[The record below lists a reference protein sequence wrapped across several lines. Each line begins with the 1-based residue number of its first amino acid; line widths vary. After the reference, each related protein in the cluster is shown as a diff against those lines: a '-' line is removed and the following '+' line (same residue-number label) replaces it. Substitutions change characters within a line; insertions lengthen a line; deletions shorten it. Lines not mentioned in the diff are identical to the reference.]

1 MATKLKNSIKKYFT
15 EVWLIEVIIVL
26 LIGGY
31 FCNELYNSK
40 KSTSY
45 LVNLIEEVKN
55 PEKVYREKLKNES
68 ALTSAIIYD
77 KTNSLKKIY
86 YGTDKEKQ
94 DIESYFKYNPNT
106 MNTEITNK
114 AEKFMT
120 IPKNIYFII
129 RNKETNEVISNDIY
143 VSKNKYTQNEIM
155 RYINNKYSGKGV
167 CVFYDNSKNFNEVV
181 SKDKTIDKDDVIGHF
196 EEYYYTASS
205 RYNNEN
211 NIRLLKFITFI
222 GIIGILLLLK
232 IIIVLIVGRKNI
244 NTKFIKNTKYIISN
258 ALKYKET
265 KKIIITTIIC
275 LVVFYI
281 FYLYLIA
288 EGGYEKNILVNFFT
302 MYPFK
307 GSLLLILCPLIVLFY
322 SVKKIIEVKKVTEA
336 LKCINDGNLECEI
349 PEGGSNEIVELVEN
363 IKKLKKGYEL
373 AVEDTLKNE
382 RLKTELISNVSHDL
396 RTPLTSI
403 INYVNILQQDNVT
416 EEERKEYLTILE
428 KKSKKLKV
436 LIDDL
441 FEMSKINSG
450 KMKLN
455 KENIDIM
462 SLIHQ
467 AIGEYSFLYED
478 KNIEFKVESNYEE
491 IIMSL
496 DGKMI
501 SRAIENIVINS
512 LKYSLE
518 KTRVYV
524 DVEKTEKEVKI
535 AFKNIANY
543 DMDFDDNEIFE
554 RFVRADK
561 SRNSNIEGSGLG
573 LAITKSIVELH
584 GGVIKVERE
593 GDMFKIF
600 IILPI

>member
-1 MATKLKNSIKKYFT
+1 MKIKKGDK
-15 EVWLIEVIIVL
+15 VVVIA
-26 LIGGY
+26 GH
-31 FCNELYNSK
+31 
-40 KSTSY
+40 
-45 LVNLIEEVKN
+45 
-55 PEKVYREKLKNES
+55 EK
-68 ALTSAIIYD
+68 
-77 KTNSLKKIY
+77 
-86 YGTDKEKQ
+86 GKEGVV
-94 DIESYFKYNPNT
+94 I
-106 MNTEITNK
+106 K
-114 AEKFMT
+114 AM
-120 IPKNIYFII
+120 PKDIYFII

-143 VSKNKYTQNEIM
+143 LSKNQYTKNEIM
-155 RYINNKYSGKGV
+155 QYINNKYSGKAV
-167 CVFYDNSKNFNEVV
+167 CVFYDNNTNFNEVV
-181 SKDKTIDKDDVIGHF
+181 SKDRIIDSDEVIGYY

-205 RYNNEN
+205 RYNNLDN
-211 NIRLLKFITFI
+211 VRILNFIIFI
-222 GIIGILLLLK
+222 GIVGGLLLLK
-232 IIIVLIVGRKNI
+232 IIIVLIVGRKKV
-244 NTKFIKNTKYIISN
+244 NTKFIENIKYVVN
-258 ALKYKET
+258 NGLRYRET

-302 MYPFK
+302 LYPFK
-307 GSLLLILCPLIVLFY
+307 GSLLLILVPIIVVFY
-322 SVKKIIEVKKVTEA
+322 SVKKIIEIKKVTEA
-336 LKCINDGNLECEI
+336 LKCINNGNLECEI
-349 PEGGSNEIVELVEN
+349 PEVKAEEIRELVDN
-363 IKKLKKGYEL
+363 IKKIKTGYEVAL
-373 AVEDTLKNE
+373 EDTLKSE

-403 INYVNILQQDNVT
+403 INYVNILQQDSVT
-416 EEERKEYLTILE
+416 EEERKEYLSILE

-450 KMKLN
+450 KMELN
-455 KENIDIM
+455 KEDIDIM

-491 IIMSL
+491 IIMKL

-524 DVEKTEKEVKI
+524 EVEKTDKGVNI

-584 GGVIKVERE
+584 GGVVKVERE

-600 IILPI
+600 VILPQ

>member
-31 FCNELYNSK
+31 FCNELYNSR

-45 LVNLIEEVKN
+45 LANLIEEVKN

-143 VSKNKYTQNEIM
+143 VSKNKYTRNEIM
-155 RYINNKYSGKGV
+155 QYINNKYSGKGV
-167 CVFYDNSKNFNEVV
+167 CIFYDNSKNFNEVV
-181 SKDKTIDKDDVIGHF
+181 SKDKIIDKDEVIGYY

-205 RYNNEN
+205 RYNNED

-244 NTKFIKNTKYIISN
+244 NTKFIQNVKYIINN

-336 LKCINDGNLECEI
+336 LQCINDGNLECEI
-349 PEGGSNEIVELVEN
+349 PEDGSNEIVELVDN

-524 DVEKTEKEVKI
+524 EVEKTDKEVKI

>member
-1 MATKLKNSIKKYFT
+1 MATKLKNSIKRYFT
-15 EVWLIEVIIVL
+15 EVWLVEVIIVL
-26 LIGGY
+26 IIGGY

-55 PEKVYREKLKNES
+55 PEEVYREKLKKES
-68 ALTSAIIYD
+68 ALTSAILYD
-77 KTNSLKKIY
+77 KTNSLKKFY
-86 YGTDKEKQ
+86 YGTAKEKQ
-94 DIESYFKYNPNT
+94 NIESYFKYIPNT
-106 MNTEITNK
+106 LNTTISDKTEKIK
-114 AEKFMT
+114 AM
-120 IPKNIYFII
+120 PKDIYFII

-143 VSKNKYTQNEIM
+143 LSKNQYTKNEIM
-155 RYINNKYSGKGV
+155 QYINNKYSGKAV
-167 CVFYDNSKNFNEVV
+167 CVFYDNNTNFNEVV
-181 SKDKTIDKDDVIGHF
+181 SKDRIIDSDEVIGYY

-205 RYNNEN
+205 RYNNLDN
-211 NIRLLKFITFI
+211 VRILNFIIFI
-222 GIIGILLLLK
+222 GIVGGLLLLK
-232 IIIVLIVGRKNI
+232 IIIVLIVGRKKV
-244 NTKFIKNTKYIISN
+244 NTKFIENIKYVVN
-258 ALKYKET
+258 NGLRYRET

-302 MYPFK
+302 LYPFK
-307 GSLLLILCPLIVLFY
+307 GSLLLILVPIIVVFY
-322 SVKKIIEVKKVTEA
+322 SVKKIIEIKKVTEA
-336 LKCINDGNLECEI
+336 LKCINNGNLECEI
-349 PEGGSNEIVELVEN
+349 PEVKAEEIRELVDN
-363 IKKLKKGYEL
+363 IKKIKTGYEVAL
-373 AVEDTLKNE
+373 EDTLKSE

-403 INYVNILQQDNVT
+403 INYVNILQQDSVT
-416 EEERKEYLTILE
+416 EEERKEYLSILE

-450 KMKLN
+450 KMELN
-455 KENIDIM
+455 KEDIDIM

-491 IIMSL
+491 IIMKL

-524 DVEKTEKEVKI
+524 EVEKTDKGVNI

-584 GGVIKVERE
+584 GGVVKVERE

-600 IILPI
+600 VILPQ

>member
-15 EVWLIEVIIVL
+15 EVWFIEIIIVL
-26 LIGGY
+26 FIGGY
-31 FCNELYNSK
+31 FFNELYNSQ

-45 LVNLIEEVKN
+45 LVNLIKEVKN
-55 PEKVYREKLKNES
+55 PEKVYKEKLKDE
-68 ALTSAIIYD
+68 ATLTSAIIYD

-94 DIESYFKYNPNT
+94 EIESYFKYNSNT
-106 MNTEITNK
+106 INITITNK
-114 AEKFMT
+114 SERFIT
-120 IPKNIYFII
+120 IPKNIYFIL
-129 RNKETNEVISNDIY
+129 RDKRTNEIISNDIY
-143 VSKNKYTQNEIM
+143 LSKNKYTKNEVIQ
-155 RYINNKYSGKGV
+155 YINNKYEEKGIYI
-167 CVFYDNSKNFNEVV
+167 FYDNSTKFNEVV
-181 SKDKTIDKDDVIGHF
+181 SKDKLIEIDDVISYY
-196 EEYYYTASS
+196 EEYYYTDSS
-205 RYNNEN
+205 RYNNLDN
-211 NIRLLKFITFI
+211 VKILKLIIFI
-222 GIIGILLLLK
+222 GIIGILLMLK
-232 IIIVLIVGRKNI
+232 IIMVLIFNGKKVNAKFMKNI
-244 NTKFIKNTKYIISN
+244 KYIVNN

-265 KKIIITTIIC
+265 KKIIIITIIF
-275 LVVFYI
+275 LVIFYI

-288 EGGYEKNILVNFFT
+288 EGGREKNILVNFFT

-322 SVKKIIEVKKVTEA
+322 YVKKIIEVKKVTEA
-336 LKCINDGNLECEI
+336 LECINHGNLECEL
-349 PEGGSNEIVELVEN
+349 PKGESKEIVELVEN
-363 IKKLKKGYEL
+363 IKELKIGYEL

-382 RLKTELISNVSHDL
+382 RIKTELISNVSHDL

-403 INYVNILQQDNVT
+403 INYVNILQQDNIT
-416 EEERKEYLTILE
+416 EEEKKEYLSILE
-428 KKSKKLKV
+428 KKSKKLKI

-478 KNIEFKVESNYEE
+478 KDIEFKVESNYEE
-491 IIMSL
+491 IIMQL

-524 DVEKTEKEVKI
+524 QVEKTEKEVKI

-573 LAITKSIVELH
+573 LAITKSIIELH
-584 GGVIKVERE
+584 EGSVNVQRE

-600 IILPI
+600 IILPM